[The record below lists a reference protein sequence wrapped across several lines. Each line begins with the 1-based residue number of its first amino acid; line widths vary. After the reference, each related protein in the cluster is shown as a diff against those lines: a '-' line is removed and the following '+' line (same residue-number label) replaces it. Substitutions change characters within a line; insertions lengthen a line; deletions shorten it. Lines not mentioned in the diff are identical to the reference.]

1 MPTFRCLSRLLWIVP
16 LALGLANCAVMDEA
30 LVPNNA
36 AILSPHTTAQETTLE
51 PPRAVAIN
59 HFKRTKQLLT
69 DRQQA
74 LVKEVYSAISQQPQ
88 DINMMRLT
96 SSVNA
101 IQTYISST
109 APAVIPSMLLLAL
122 GDGFFQL
129 QQTND
134 AVSAWQRSV
143 SANQYNYFAH
153 DRLAQ
158 AHRQRGE
165 FVVAEQHYNEAI
177 NAWSDFSS
185 GYRNRGILYDL
196 YLGDKAR
203 ALDDYRQYR
212 QLLTL
217 AGQQTREV
225 DRWIK
230 EMQVAVKM
238 SSR

>member
-16 LALGLANCAVMDEA
+16 LALGLSNCAVMDEA

-36 AILSPHTTAQETTLE
+36 AILGPHTTAQETTVE

-69 DRQQA
+69 DRQQS

-109 APAVIPSMLLLAL
+109 APAELPSMLFLAL

-129 QQTND
+129 NKQKGNADGQGCCQT
-134 AVSAWQRSV
+134 R
-143 SANQYNYFAH
+143 SANKQ
-153 DRLAQ
+153 LAIKI
-158 AHRQRGE
+158 HLYSFVIPSRKKLRG
-165 FVVAEQHYNEAI
+165 
-177 NAWSDFSS
+177 
-185 GYRNRGILYDL
+185 
-196 YLGDKAR
+196 
-203 ALDDYRQYR
+203 
-212 QLLTL
+212 
-217 AGQQTREV
+217 
-225 DRWIK
+225 
-230 EMQVAVKM
+230 
-238 SSR
+238 

>member
-1 MPTFRCLSRLLWIVP
+1 
-16 LALGLANCAVMDEA
+16 
-30 LVPNNA
+30 
-36 AILSPHTTAQETTLE
+36 
-51 PPRAVAIN
+51 
-59 HFKRTKQLLT
+59 LLT
-69 DRQQA
+69 APQQA

-88 DINMMRLT
+88 DINMMQLT

-101 IQTYISST
+101 LQTYIAST
-109 APAVIPSMLLLAL
+109 APAAIPSLLFLAL
-122 GDGFFQL
+122 GDGFVQL
-129 QQTND
+129 QQTNN
-134 AVSAWQRSV
+134 AVSAWQQSV

-158 AHRQRGE
+158 AHRQWGE

-177 NAWSDFSS
+177 NAWPDFSS

-203 ALDDYRQYR
+203 ALDDYRQYK

-230 EMQVAVKM
+230 EMQGAVNM